1 MDRRTS
7 QNQRKVRF
15 KNTSR
20 RKKAK
25 PQATVEKAVVQT
37 KVVDES
43 CQISGC
49 GCGN

>member
-1 MDRRTS
+1 MDHRTS

-15 KNTSR
+15 KNTKR

-37 KVVDES
+37 KVDES